1 MYRCFNA
8 YARARYYERS
18 YSFSTVLIR
27 QNWSANTVNW
37 NFIRAWF
44 LNDFILD
51 SSYKRIKLLAL
62 TFSKYQNFFTK
73 TKIIFASDASESIFE
88 KIDPVFYSLT
98 LNRLLFHMPDAFGW
112 FRPMQSKLNRP
123 RGCWKQKE
131 WKCGNAVNGFDYD
144 RFANYFTPLFTSSI
158 ALKCNEC
165 NFVCRNKFIV
175 WLMTKVVEVK
185 QILFGCQNRRIFS
198 HFTNFVSVLRIRIFR
213 RVDTLMMVF
222 VFCFFFQCW
231 TELWLFIVEMKKNRF
246 TAYLSVCEDKKK
258 QKKNQWKIHNSE
270 FQVWTR
276 DCARRRVF
284 ILFIFPAWKCLI
296 SWMKYSLITNAVVTN
311 RIPHIAIWNT
321 EWKRRRETNLKRKK
335 KCIFYAT
342 AAEIA

>member
-37 NFIRAWF
+37 NFIRARF

-222 VFCFFFQCW
+222 VFWFFFNV
-231 TELWLFIVEMKKNRF
+231 EL
-246 TAYLSVCEDKKK
+246 SCG
-258 QKKNQWKIHNSE
+258 
-270 FQVWTR
+270 
-276 DCARRRVF
+276 
-284 ILFIFPAWKCLI
+284 
-296 SWMKYSLITNAVVTN
+296 YSLLKWKKTGLQ
-311 RIPHIAIWNT
+311 HIYQFAKT
-321 EWKRRRETNLKRKK
+321 KKSRKK
-335 KCIFYAT
+335 TNGKYIILNFKYEHAT
-342 AAEIA
+342 VRDDGCLFCSYSPPENVWLAEWNIRWSPMLLLQTVYPISQYEIRNEREGEKKI